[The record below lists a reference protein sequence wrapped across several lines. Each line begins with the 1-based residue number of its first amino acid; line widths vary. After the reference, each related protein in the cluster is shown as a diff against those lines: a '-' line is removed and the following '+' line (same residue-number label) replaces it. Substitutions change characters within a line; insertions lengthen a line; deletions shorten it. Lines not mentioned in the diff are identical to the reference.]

1 MESIVSVF
9 VQLQVDGFY
18 AKLFL
23 SASEVLVHFANAE
36 YLDIIAY
43 RINFTVI
50 ENNPMDTKSAIMQ
63 IRGIMLL
70 LKTLVF
76 LIAYKLTN

>member
-23 SASEVLVHFANAE
+23 SASEVLGYFANVE
-36 YLDIIAY
+36 YLDIIAN

-50 ENNPMDTKSAIMQ
+50 ENNPVDTKSAIMQ
-63 IRGIMLL
+63 IRRIMLL

-76 LIAYKLTN
+76 LVAYKLTN

>member
-23 SASEVLVHFANAE
+23 SASEVLNEFANVD
-36 YLDIIAY
+36 YLDIIAN

-50 ENNPMDTKSAIMQ
+50 ENNPVDTKSAIMQ
-63 IRGIMLL
+63 IRRTMLL

-76 LIAYKLTN
+76 LVAYTLTN

>member
-23 SASEVLVHFANAE
+23 SPSEVLGHFANVE
-36 YLDIIAY
+36 YLDIIAN

-50 ENNPMDTKSAIMQ
+50 ENNPVDTKSAIMQ
-63 IRGIMLL
+63 IRRTMLL

-76 LIAYKLTN
+76 LVAYTLTN